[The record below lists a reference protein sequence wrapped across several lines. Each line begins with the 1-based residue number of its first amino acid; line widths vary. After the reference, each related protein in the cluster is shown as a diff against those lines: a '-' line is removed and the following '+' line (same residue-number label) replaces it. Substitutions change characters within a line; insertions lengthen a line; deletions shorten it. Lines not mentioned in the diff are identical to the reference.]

1 MSSIMISDLA
11 LEKELDEGAMAA
23 VRGGALGPVAALP
36 FANVSVNVG
45 INQTIAQLQSIQ
57 VNALNNI
64 GVIGA
69 DFGLELGL
77 NPMQSVN
84 AGITV

>member
-1 MSSIMISDLA
+1 MSSIMIRDLA
-11 LEKELDEGAMAA
+11 LEKELDDGAMAA
-23 VRGGALGPVAALP
+23 VRGGSLGPVTNLP
-36 FANVSVNVG
+36 FANVAVNVG
-45 INQTIAQLQSIQ
+45 ITQTIAQLQSIQ

-69 DFGLELGL
+69 DFGLDLGL